1 MKISEILADVLD
13 LAQEEDK
20 LEPND
25 TLRKQW
31 IKSVQGLDKSVSTG
45 YSLIGDFVSE
55 SQQLEAGLYLIYQQ
69 FDRSFIVEKGL
80 VRWDGIGREKR
91 MATDADGN
99 IIFEKRKVEEVNTVR
114 RGILFDFSDR
124 ISLVYCRFLPQ
135 NWAKR
140 LWKPIETWL
149 EQQPFIEAKIEFWEK
164 EVELRTYA
172 LNQAQHRLEALKRQ
186 IATDDEELD
195 PQTKEWLQT
204 AAVLGNKKGNS
215 TAEAT
220 LTKTFY

>member
-1 MKISEILADVLD
+1 MKINEILADILVL
-13 LAQEEDK
+13 AEEEEK

-45 YSLIGDFVSE
+45 YSLVGDFVAE

-69 FDRSFIVEKGL
+69 FDRSFIVEKSC
-80 VRWDGIGREKR
+80 VKWYGIGRQKK
-91 MATDADGN
+91 MAEDADGN
-99 IIFEKRKVEEVNTVR
+99 IIFEMRKVEEVNTVR
-114 RGILFDFSDR
+114 RGILFDFSDSA
-124 ISLVYCRFLPQ
+124 SLVYCRFLPQ

-172 LNQAQHRLEALKRQ
+172 LTQAQQRLEALKRQ
-186 IATDDEELD
+186 SVTKDEELD
-195 PQTKEWLQT
+195 PQTSEWLKT
-204 AAVLGNKKGNS
+204 AAVLGTKKATGRESLGN
-215 TAEAT
+215 
-220 LTKTFY
+220 Y